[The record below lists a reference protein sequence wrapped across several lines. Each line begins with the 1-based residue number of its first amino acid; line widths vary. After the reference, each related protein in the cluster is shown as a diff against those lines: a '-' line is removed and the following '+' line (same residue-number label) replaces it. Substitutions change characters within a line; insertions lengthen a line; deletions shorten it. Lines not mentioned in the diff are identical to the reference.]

1 MIVLSRNNPKGI
13 IWIASYPRS
22 GNTWTRAFINTVS
35 RIIRDPGFRDIDI
48 NRLEEDSASE
58 SKAELYSQVLGKPAH
73 RASDGEIAS
82 ARPRVQAAIARQL
95 NRPVFIKTHN
105 ANALDHGF
113 PIINMGASAGAVY
126 VVRNPLDVV
135 ISFAAFSG
143 TTIDHAIEAM
153 ATPGYG
159 VQTSR
164 THVRVV
170 TGSWS
175 EHVGSWTARPHPAI
189 LVVRYEDL
197 AADPLR
203 HFGAVARHLLMTPSE
218 DQLARA
224 IELTG
229 FERLRAKEAAEG
241 FGERPDTTSQFFRA
255 GRAGQWRETLS
266 AAQVERMVAAHRPL
280 MKRFG
285 YLPEGA

>member
-1 MIVLSRNNPKGI
+1 MIVLSKNNPRGI

-22 GNTWTRAFINTVS
+22 GNTWTRAFINTLS
-35 RIIRDPGFRDIDI
+35 RLIRDPGFEDVDI
-48 NRLEEDSASE
+48 NRLEEESASE

-73 RASDGEIAS
+73 RASDAEIAS

-95 NRPVFIKTHN
+95 NRPVYIKTHN

-113 PIINMGASAGAVY
+113 PIINMGASAGAIY
-126 VVRNPLDVV
+126 IVRNPLDVV

-143 TTIDHAIEAM
+143 TSIDHAIEQM
-153 ATPGYG
+153 ALPGYG
-159 VQTSR
+159 VRTSR

-175 EHVGSWTARPHPAI
+175 ENVGSWTARPHPAI

-197 AADPLR
+197 MSEPLK

-218 DQLARA
+218 DQLAKA
-224 IELTG
+224 VELTG
-229 FERLRAKEAAEG
+229 FERLREKESKAG
-241 FGERPDTTSQFFRA
+241 FVERPETTSQFFRA
-255 GRAGQWRETLS
+255 GRSGQWRDTLS
-266 AAQVERMVAAHRPL
+266 DAQVERMVAAHAPL
-280 MKRFG
+280 MRRFG
-285 YLPEGA
+285 YLPEG